1 MSRWIAKTCDLETCL
16 ALRRVV
22 FIEEQNVP
30 EAEEVDE
37 YDTEAIHLLG
47 FEGDTPAGTA
57 RMVLHGSVGKIGR
70 VCVLKP
76 YRGKGLG
83 AALIKTALTE
93 LQAMPEITTAR
104 LGAQTHALRFY
115 EALGFTAFGPEYI
128 DAGIPHFDMERPL

>member
-1 MSRWIAKTCDLETCL
+1 MSHWVAKTCDLETCL
-16 ALRRVV
+16 WLRRVV
-22 FIEEQNVP
+22 FIEEQNVSP
-30 EAEEVDE
+30 EDE
-37 YDTEAIHLLG
+37 LDALDNEAIHLLG

-57 RMVLHGSVGKIGR
+57 RIVLCGDVGKIGR

-83 AALIKTALTE
+83 AGLIKAALAE
-93 LQAMPEITTAR
+93 LQQIPAITTAR
-104 LGAQTHALRFY
+104 LGAQTHALGFY

>member
-16 ALRRVV
+16 LLRRVV

-37 YDTEAIHLLG
+37 YDTTAIHLLG

-57 RMVLHGSVGKIGR
+57 RMVLHGNVAKIGR

-83 AALIKTALTE
+83 AALIEAALTE
-93 LQAMPEITTAR
+93 LRTIPEITTAR
-104 LGAQTHALRFY
+104 LGAQTHALGFY
-115 EALGFTAFGPEYI
+115 EALGFTAFGPEYM

>member
-16 ALRRVV
+16 MLRRVV
-22 FIEEQNVP
+22 FIDEQNVP

-37 YDTEAIHLLG
+37 YDTTAIHLLG

-57 RMVLHGSVGKIGR
+57 RIVRHGATGKIGR

-83 AALIKTALTE
+83 AGLIKAALAE
-93 LQAMPEITTAR
+93 LREMPEITTAR
-104 LGAQTHALRFY
+104 LGAQTHALGFY
-115 EALGFTAFGPEYI
+115 ESLGFEVCGPEYM
-128 DAGIPHFDMERPL
+128 DAGIPHFDMKCGL